1 MKITSTTPWLIST
14 PWPYL
19 DTAGER
25 PKQGEYVF
33 VQVDTDEGITGWG
46 EITVS
51 SSSANRAACAFLKQ
65 AAPLIEGENPT
76 EIERIWHK
84 IFREFTY
91 LGTRGVVS
99 SAVSA
104 IDIALWDI
112 RGKQLGIPVYE
123 MLGGK
128 VRESIALYTHPNG
141 GTAPESIAE
150 SCRAITETGHTA
162 LKTDPFPH
170 RHGPGVTGY
179 LDGQLA
185 PEDEELGVRTIE
197 AVREAVGPHVE
208 ILIDCHG
215 YYDVPTA
222 IRLAERL
229 KPYDIG
235 WFEEPVPPE
244 SIHALRQVRERT
256 DVPICVGERLYTR
269 YEFLPI
275 LEGELAEYIMPDVTW
290 TGGISEL
297 KKIATMAETYHVP
310 VAPHD
315 AGGPVNLCAG
325 AHVMITTPNFYKLET
340 CRAKLNS
347 YDVLIDH
354 PVDIR
359 DGHLHLSNRPGLGFE
374 MNIEYLKSQAIPPFN
389 GKRL

>member
-76 EIERIWHK
+76 EIERLWHK
-84 IFREFTY
+84 TFREFTY
-91 LGTRGVVS
+91 LGTRGGGS

-185 PEDEELGVRTIE
+185 PEDEELGVRDE
-197 AVREAVGPHVE
+197 CPRK
-208 ILIDCHG
+208 
-215 YYDVPTA
+215 
-222 IRLAERL
+222 R
-229 KPYDIG
+229 KP
-235 WFEEPVPPE
+235 P
-244 SIHALRQVRERT
+244 R
-256 DVPICVGERLYTR
+256 
-269 YEFLPI
+269 
-275 LEGELAEYIMPDVTW
+275 
-290 TGGISEL
+290 
-297 KKIATMAETYHVP
+297 
-310 VAPHD
+310 D
-315 AGGPVNLCAG
+315 AGRWRSRPRTL
-325 AHVMITTPNFYKLET
+325 P
-340 CRAKLNS
+340 
-347 YDVLIDH
+347 
-354 PVDIR
+354 
-359 DGHLHLSNRPGLGFE
+359 LSSTGTFSWWP
-374 MNIEYLKSQAIPPFN
+374 
-389 GKRL
+389 